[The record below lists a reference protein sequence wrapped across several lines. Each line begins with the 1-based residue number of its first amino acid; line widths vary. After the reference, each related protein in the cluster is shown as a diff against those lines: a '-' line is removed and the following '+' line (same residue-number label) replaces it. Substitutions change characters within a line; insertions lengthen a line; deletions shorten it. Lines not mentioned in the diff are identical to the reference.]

1 MSEKELIDRVLA
13 HYSTYYHGVIPD
25 FRMSMTDGGWIV
37 TENGLPWNILFIRKP
52 TSKEPNV
59 NCDNCTILLELAR
72 GMEWVYIGHE
82 YVRNRLYGCE
92 SFEELEMRLDIMGA
106 GN

>member
-25 FRMSMTDGGWIV
+25 FRMRMDEKGFIV
-37 TENGLPWNILFIRKP
+37 TENGCPWFIPFIMEDISNDPKI
-52 TSKEPNV
+52 
-59 NCDNCTILLELAR
+59 NCTNCIILLELAR
-72 GMEWVYIGHE
+72 VMEWIYIGHE

-92 SFEELEMRLDIMGA
+92 SAEELEMRLDIMGA